1 MNINQVKYFVTVYE
15 QGSISTAARGHN
27 VSAQAVSKAISDLER
42 EYGQKLF
49 DRTNSGVSPTVQ
61 GRAFYQKAKVAAK
74 AYADLETM
82 SFGGGMPEPESLA
95 PFRMA
100 LCSPAFDGDD
110 QLRRAWSMFFQRNTG
125 MPITF
130 DLASREQMA
139 RGIDPDEYDALVTI
153 GTYERQGCTCTPMG
167 SLPTGITVA
176 RTHPLASKEFV
187 TFADLGKYPAGE
199 SGVYDSFNNS
209 ILVTCKRLHLVSNVN
224 QITTAADAL
233 AHITI
238 KQGYY
243 FSVVLNRLR
252 KAKLATALIPID
264 PAEDPRIPICIVTRD
279 DRETARHRI
288 VRNFALHAMDLVGS

>member
-61 GRAFYQKAKVAAK
+61 GRAFYQKAKVAAR
-74 AYADLETM
+74 AYTDLETM
-82 SFGGGMPEPESLA
+82 SFGGGLPEPESLA

-153 GTYERQGCTCTPMG
+153 GKYEKQGCTCTPMG

-199 SGVYDSFNNS
+199 SGVYDSFNSS

>member
-61 GRAFYQKAKVAAK
+61 GRAFYQKAKVAAR
-74 AYADLETM
+74 AYTDLETM
-82 SFGGGMPEPESLA
+82 SFGGGLPEPESLA

-153 GTYERQGCTCTPMG
+153 GKYEKQGCTCTPMG

-199 SGVYDSFNNS
+199 SGVYDSFNSS
-209 ILVTCKRLHLVSNVN
+209 ILVTCKQLHLVSNVN
-224 QITTAADAL
+224 QITTATDAL

-252 KAKLATALIPID
+252 KAKLAIALIPID

>member
-49 DRTNSGVSPTVQ
+49 DRTNNGVSPTVH

-74 AYADLETM
+74 AYADLEMM
-82 SFGGGMPEPESLA
+82 SFGGGLPEPESLA

-153 GTYERQGCTCTPMG
+153 GKYERQGCTCTPMG

-199 SGVYDSFNNS
+199 SGVYDSFNSS
-209 ILVTCKRLHLVSNVN
+209 ILVTCKQLHLVSNVN

-279 DRETARHRI
+279 DRETARHRV

>member
-61 GRAFYQKAKVAAK
+61 GRAFYQKAKVAAR
-74 AYADLETM
+74 AYTDLETM
-82 SFGGGMPEPESLA
+82 SFGGGLPEPESLA
-95 PFRMA
+95 PFRIA

-110 QLRRAWSMFFQRNTG
+110 ELRRAWSMFFQRNTG

-199 SGVYDSFNNS
+199 SGVYDSFNSS
-209 ILVTCKRLHLVSNVN
+209 ILVTCKQLHLVSNVN

-252 KAKLATALIPID
+252 KAKLAIALIPID

>member
-61 GRAFYQKAKVAAK
+61 GRAFYQKAKVAAR
-74 AYADLETM
+74 AYTDLETM
-82 SFGGGMPEPESLA
+82 SFGGGLPEPKALA

-153 GTYERQGCTCTPMG
+153 GKYERQGCTCTPMG

-199 SGVYDSFNNS
+199 SGVYDSFNSS
-209 ILVTCKRLHLVSNVN
+209 ILVTCKQLHLVSNVN

-279 DRETARHRI
+279 DRETARHRV

>member
-61 GRAFYQKAKVAAK
+61 GRAFYQKAKVAAR
-74 AYADLETM
+74 AYTDLETM
-82 SFGGGMPEPESLA
+82 SFGGGLPEPESLA

-153 GTYERQGCTCTPMG
+153 GKYERQGCTCTPMG

-199 SGVYDSFNNS
+199 SGVYDSFNSS
-209 ILVTCKRLHLVSNVN
+209 ILVTCKQLHLVSNVN
-224 QITTAADAL
+224 QITAAADAL

-252 KAKLATALIPID
+252 KAKLTTALIPID

-279 DRETARHRI
+279 DRETARHRV

>member
-27 VSAQAVSKAISDLER
+27 VSAQAVSKAISDPER

-61 GRAFYQKAKVAAK
+61 GRAFYQKAKVAAR
-74 AYADLETM
+74 AYTDLETM
-82 SFGGGMPEPESLA
+82 SFGGGLPEPESLA

-110 QLRRAWSMFFQRNTG
+110 ELRRAWSMFFQRNTG

-199 SGVYDSFNNS
+199 SGVYDSFNSS
-209 ILVTCKRLHLVSNVN
+209 ILVTCKQLHLVSNVN
-224 QITTAADAL
+224 QITTATDAL

-252 KAKLATALIPID
+252 KAKLAIALIPID

>member
-139 RGIDPDEYDALVTI
+139 RGSDPDEYDALVTI

-187 TFADLGKYPAGE
+187 TFAELGKYPAGE
-199 SGVYDSFNNS
+199 SGVYDSFYSS

>member
-61 GRAFYQKAKVAAK
+61 GRAFYQKAKVAAR

-82 SFGGGMPEPESLA
+82 SFGGGLPEPESLA

-153 GTYERQGCTCTPMG
+153 GKYEKQGCTCTPMG

-176 RTHPLASKEFV
+176 RAHPLASKEFV

-199 SGVYDSFNNS
+199 SGVYDSFNSS
-209 ILVTCKRLHLVSNVN
+209 ILVTCKQLHLVSNVN
-224 QITTAADAL
+224 RITTAADAL

-264 PAEDPRIPICIVTRD
+264 PDEDPRIPICIVTRD

>member
-1 MNINQVKYFVTVYE
+1 MNINPVKYFVTVYE

-49 DRTNSGVSPTVQ
+49 DRTNSGVNPTVQ
-61 GRAFYQKAKVAAK
+61 GRAFYQKAKVAAR
-74 AYADLETM
+74 AYTDLETM
-82 SFGGGMPEPESLA
+82 SFGGGLPEPESLA

-110 QLRRAWSMFFQRNTG
+110 ELRRAWSMFFQRNTG

-199 SGVYDSFNNS
+199 SGVYDSFNSS
-209 ILVTCKRLHLVSNVN
+209 ILVTCKQLHLVSNVN

-252 KAKLATALIPID
+252 KAKLAIALIPID

>member
-61 GRAFYQKAKVAAK
+61 GRAFYQKAKVAAR
-74 AYADLETM
+74 AYTDLETM
-82 SFGGGMPEPESLA
+82 SFGGGLPEPESLA

-153 GTYERQGCTCTPMG
+153 GKYEKQGCTCTPMG

-199 SGVYDSFNNS
+199 SGVYDSFNSS

-288 VRNFALHAMDLVGS
+288 VRNFALHAMDLIGS

>member
-61 GRAFYQKAKVAAK
+61 GRAFYQKAKVAAR
-74 AYADLETM
+74 AYTDLETM
-82 SFGGGMPEPESLA
+82 SFGGGLPEPESLA

-176 RTHPLASKEFV
+176 RAHPLASKEFV

-199 SGVYDSFNNS
+199 SGVYDSFNSS

>member
-61 GRAFYQKAKVAAK
+61 GRAFYQKAKVAAR
-74 AYADLETM
+74 AYTDLETM
-82 SFGGGMPEPESLA
+82 SFGGGLPEPEGLA

-153 GTYERQGCTCTPMG
+153 GKYEKQGCTCTPMG

-199 SGVYDSFNNS
+199 SGVYDSFNSS
-209 ILVTCKRLHLVSNVN
+209 ILVTCKQLHLVSNVN

-233 AHITI
+233 AHIAI

-279 DRETARHRI
+279 DRETARHRV
-288 VRNFALHAMDLVGS
+288 VRNFALHAMDLIGS

>member
-82 SFGGGMPEPESLA
+82 SFGGGLPEPESLA

-199 SGVYDSFNNS
+199 SGVYDSFNSS
-209 ILVTCKRLHLVSNVN
+209 ILVTCKQLHLVSNVN
-224 QITTAADAL
+224 RITTAADAL

-264 PAEDPRIPICIVTRD
+264 PDEDPRIPICIVTRD

-288 VRNFALHAMDLVGS
+288 VRNFALHAMDLIGS

>member
-82 SFGGGMPEPESLA
+82 SFGGGMSEPESLA

-199 SGVYDSFNNS
+199 SGVYDSFNSS
-209 ILVTCKRLHLVSNVN
+209 ILVTCKQLHLVSNVN
-224 QITTAADAL
+224 RITTAADAL

-279 DRETARHRI
+279 DRETARHRV

>member
-49 DRTNSGVSPTVQ
+49 DRTNNGVSPTVQ

-82 SFGGGMPEPESLA
+82 SFGGGLPEPESLA

-139 RGIDPDEYDALVTI
+139 RGIDPDEHDALVTI
-153 GTYERQGCTCTPMG
+153 GKYERQGCTCTPMG

-199 SGVYDSFNNS
+199 SGVYDSFNSS
-209 ILVTCKRLHLVSNVN
+209 ILVTCKQLHLVSNVN

-279 DRETARHRI
+279 DRETARHRV

>member
-49 DRTNSGVSPTVQ
+49 DRTNSGVNPTVQ
-61 GRAFYQKAKVAAK
+61 GRAFYQKAKVAAR
-74 AYADLETM
+74 AYTDLETM
-82 SFGGGMPEPESLA
+82 SFGGGLPEPESLA

-110 QLRRAWSMFFQRNTG
+110 ELRRAWSMFFQRNTG

-199 SGVYDSFNNS
+199 SGVYDSFNSS
-209 ILVTCKRLHLVSNVN
+209 ILVTCKQLHLVSNVN

-233 AHITI
+233 THITI

-252 KAKLATALIPID
+252 KAKLAIALIPID

>member
-61 GRAFYQKAKVAAK
+61 GRAFYQKAKVAAR

-82 SFGGGMPEPESLA
+82 SFGGGLPEPESLA

-199 SGVYDSFNNS
+199 SGVYDSFNSS
-209 ILVTCKRLHLVSNVN
+209 ILVTCKQLHLVSNVN

-279 DRETARHRI
+279 DRETARHRV
-288 VRNFALHAMDLVGS
+288 VRNFALHAMDLVGC

>member
-27 VSAQAVSKAISDLER
+27 ISAQAVSKAISDLER

-61 GRAFYQKAKVAAK
+61 GRAFYQKAKVAAR
-74 AYADLETM
+74 AYTDLETM
-82 SFGGGMPEPESLA
+82 SFGGGLPEPESLA

-199 SGVYDSFNNS
+199 YGVYDSFNSS
-209 ILVTCKRLHLVSNVN
+209 ILVTCKQLHLVSNVN

-252 KAKLATALIPID
+252 KAKLAIALIPID

>member
-61 GRAFYQKAKVAAK
+61 GRAFYQKAKVAAR
-74 AYADLETM
+74 AYTDLETM
-82 SFGGGMPEPESLA
+82 SFGGGLPEPESLA

-110 QLRRAWSMFFQRNTG
+110 ELRRAWSMFFQRNTG

-153 GTYERQGCTCTPMG
+153 GKYEKQGCTCTPMG

-199 SGVYDSFNNS
+199 SGVYDSFNSS
-209 ILVTCKRLHLVSNVN
+209 ILVTCKQLHLVSNVN

-252 KAKLATALIPID
+252 KAKLAIALIPID

>member
-27 VSAQAVSKAISDLER
+27 ISAQAVSKAISDLER

-61 GRAFYQKAKVAAK
+61 GRAFYQKAKVAAR
-74 AYADLETM
+74 AYTDLETM
-82 SFGGGMPEPESLA
+82 SFGGGLPEPESLA

-153 GTYERQGCTCTPMG
+153 GKYEKQGCTCTPMG

-199 SGVYDSFNNS
+199 SGVYDSFNSS
-209 ILVTCKRLHLVSNVN
+209 ILVTCKQLHLVSNVN

-252 KAKLATALIPID
+252 KAKLAIALIPID

>member
-61 GRAFYQKAKVAAK
+61 GRAFYQKAKVAAR
-74 AYADLETM
+74 AYTDLETM
-82 SFGGGMPEPESLA
+82 SFGGGLPEPESLA

-139 RGIDPDEYDALVTI
+139 RGIDPDESDALVTI
-153 GTYERQGCTCTPMG
+153 GKYEKQGCTCTPMG

-199 SGVYDSFNNS
+199 SGVYDSFNSS
-209 ILVTCKRLHLVSNVN
+209 ILVTCKQLHLVSNVN

>member
-27 VSAQAVSKAISDLER
+27 VSTQAVSKAISDLER

-49 DRTNSGVSPTVQ
+49 DRTNSGVNPTVQ
-61 GRAFYQKAKVAAK
+61 GRAFYQKAKVAAR
-74 AYADLETM
+74 AYTDLETM
-82 SFGGGMPEPESLA
+82 SFGGGLPEPESLA

-110 QLRRAWSMFFQRNTG
+110 ELRRAWSMFFQRNTG

-199 SGVYDSFNNS
+199 SGVYDSFNSS
-209 ILVTCKRLHLVSNVN
+209 ILVTCKQLHLVSNVN

-233 AHITI
+233 THITI

-252 KAKLATALIPID
+252 KAKLAIALIPID

>member
-61 GRAFYQKAKVAAK
+61 GRAFYQKAKVAAR
-74 AYADLETM
+74 AYTDLETM
-82 SFGGGMPEPESLA
+82 SFGGGLPEPESLA

-110 QLRRAWSMFFQRNTG
+110 ELRRAWSMFFQRNTG

-153 GTYERQGCTCTPMG
+153 GTYEKQGCTCTPMG

-199 SGVYDSFNNS
+199 SGVYDSFNSS
-209 ILVTCKRLHLVSNVN
+209 ILVTCKQLHLVSNVN

>member
-61 GRAFYQKAKVAAK
+61 GRAFYQKAKVAAR
-74 AYADLETM
+74 AYTDLETM
-82 SFGGGMPEPESLA
+82 SFGGGLPEPESLA

-209 ILVTCKRLHLVSNVN
+209 ILVTCKQLHLVSNVN

-238 KQGYY
+238 KQGYH

-252 KAKLATALIPID
+252 KAKLAIALIPID

>member
-61 GRAFYQKAKVAAK
+61 GRAFYQKAKVAAR
-74 AYADLETM
+74 AYTDLETM
-82 SFGGGMPEPESLA
+82 SFGGGLPEPESLA

-139 RGIDPDEYDALVTI
+139 RGIDPDEY
-153 GTYERQGCTCTPMG
+153 
-167 SLPTGITVA
+167 TGFAFGLGLT
-176 RTHPLASKEFV
+176 RLAMMRYGIKDIR
-187 TFADLGKYPAGE
+187 DLN
-199 SGVYDSFNNS
+199 SGNLKVLSQFN
-209 ILVTCKRLHLVSNVN
+209 H
-224 QITTAADAL
+224 
-233 AHITI
+233 
-238 KQGYY
+238 
-243 FSVVLNRLR
+243 
-252 KAKLATALIPID
+252 
-264 PAEDPRIPICIVTRD
+264 E
-279 DRETARHRI
+279 
-288 VRNFALHAMDLVGS
+288 

>member
-199 SGVYDSFNNS
+199 SGVYDSFNSS
-209 ILVTCKRLHLVSNVN
+209 ILVTCKQLHLVSNVN

-233 AHITI
+233 THITI

>member
-61 GRAFYQKAKVAAK
+61 GRAFYQKAKVAAR
-74 AYADLETM
+74 AYTDLETM
-82 SFGGGMPEPESLA
+82 SFGGGLPEPESPA

-110 QLRRAWSMFFQRNTG
+110 QLCRAWSMFFQRNTG

-153 GTYERQGCTCTPMG
+153 GKYEKQGCTCTPMG

-199 SGVYDSFNNS
+199 SGVYDSFNSS
-209 ILVTCKRLHLVSNVN
+209 ILVTCKQLHLVSNVN

>member
-61 GRAFYQKAKVAAK
+61 GRAFYQKAKVAAR
-74 AYADLETM
+74 AYTDLETM
-82 SFGGGMPEPESLA
+82 SFGGGLPEPESLA

-110 QLRRAWSMFFQRNTG
+110 ELRRAWSMFFQRNTG

-199 SGVYDSFNNS
+199 SGVYDSFNSS
-209 ILVTCKRLHLVSNVN
+209 ILVTCKQLHLVSNVN

-252 KAKLATALIPID
+252 KAKLAIALIPID

-288 VRNFALHAMDLVGS
+288 VRNFALHAMNLVGS

>member
-61 GRAFYQKAKVAAK
+61 GRAFYQKAKVAAR
-74 AYADLETM
+74 AYTDLETM
-82 SFGGGMPEPESLA
+82 SFGGGLPEPESLA

-110 QLRRAWSMFFQRNTG
+110 ELRRAWSMFFQRNTG

-153 GTYERQGCTCTPMG
+153 GKYERQGCTCTPMG

-199 SGVYDSFNNS
+199 SGVYDSFNSS
-209 ILVTCKRLHLVSNVN
+209 ILVTCKQLHLVSNVN

-252 KAKLATALIPID
+252 KAKLAIALIPID

>member
-1 MNINQVKYFVTVYE
+1 
-15 QGSISTAARGHN
+15 
-27 VSAQAVSKAISDLER
+27 
-42 EYGQKLF
+42 
-49 DRTNSGVSPTVQ
+49 
-61 GRAFYQKAKVAAK
+61 
-74 AYADLETM
+74 
-82 SFGGGMPEPESLA
+82 
-95 PFRMA
+95 MA

-110 QLRRAWSMFFQRNTG
+110 ELRRAWSMFFQRNTG

-167 SLPTGITVA
+167 SFPPASPWRA
-176 RTHPLASKEFV
+176 RIPCIEGVRHLCRPGEISS
-187 TFADLGKYPAGE
+187 GE
-199 SGVYDSFNNS
+199 SGVYDSFNSS
-209 ILVTCKRLHLVSNVN
+209 ILVTCKQLHLVSNVN

-252 KAKLATALIPID
+252 KAKLAIALIPID

-288 VRNFALHAMDLVGS
+288 VRNFARHAMDLVGS

>member
-61 GRAFYQKAKVAAK
+61 GRAFYQKAKVAAR
-74 AYADLETM
+74 AYTDLETM
-82 SFGGGMPEPESLA
+82 SFGGGLPEPESLA

-110 QLRRAWSMFFQRNTG
+110 ELRRAWSMFFQRNTG

-199 SGVYDSFNNS
+199 SGVYDSFNSS
-209 ILVTCKRLHLVSNVN
+209 ILVTCKQLHLVSNVN
-224 QITTAADAL
+224 QITTATDAL

>member
-42 EYGQKLF
+42 DYGQKLF

-74 AYADLETM
+74 AYTDLEMM

-199 SGVYDSFNNS
+199 SGVYDSFNSS
-209 ILVTCKRLHLVSNVN
+209 ILVTCKQLHLVSNVN

-243 FSVVLNRLR
+243 FSVVLNRPR

>member
-82 SFGGGMPEPESLA
+82 SFGGGIPEPESLA

-199 SGVYDSFNNS
+199 SGVYDSFNSS
-209 ILVTCKRLHLVSNVN
+209 ILVTCKQLHLVSNVN

>member
-61 GRAFYQKAKVAAK
+61 GRAFYQKAKVAAR
-74 AYADLETM
+74 AYTDLETM
-82 SFGGGMPEPESLA
+82 SFGGGLPEPESLA

-110 QLRRAWSMFFQRNTG
+110 ELRRAWSMFFQRNTG

-199 SGVYDSFNNS
+199 SGVYDSFNSS
-209 ILVTCKRLHLVSNVN
+209 ILVTCKQLHLVSNVN

-252 KAKLATALIPID
+252 KAKLTIALIPID

>member
-61 GRAFYQKAKVAAK
+61 GRAFYQKAKVAAR
-74 AYADLETM
+74 AYTDLETM
-82 SFGGGMPEPESLA
+82 SFGGGLPEPESLA

-110 QLRRAWSMFFQRNTG
+110 ELRRAWSVFFQRNTG

-199 SGVYDSFNNS
+199 SGVYDSFNSS
-209 ILVTCKRLHLVSNVN
+209 ILVTCKQLHLVSNVN

-252 KAKLATALIPID
+252 KAKLAIALIPID

>member
-49 DRTNSGVSPTVQ
+49 DRTNSGVNPTVQ
-61 GRAFYQKAKVAAK
+61 GRAFYQKAKVAAR
-74 AYADLETM
+74 AYTDLETM
-82 SFGGGMPEPESLA
+82 SFGGGLPEPESLA

-110 QLRRAWSMFFQRNTG
+110 ELRRAWSMFFQRNTG

-199 SGVYDSFNNS
+199 SGVYDSFNSS
-209 ILVTCKRLHLVSNVN
+209 ILVTCKQLHLVSNVN